1 MTVEWAI
8 AIVGIAVSVLTVILG
23 WMGKALWGIRSDLR
37 EFVTRAECSGKMSE
51 HCTDI
56 TELRKI
62 ARENQKKIAKLEM
75 IAQTE
80 HNLKIGD

>member
-1 MTVEWAI
+1 MSVEWAV
-8 AIVGIAVSVLTVILG
+8 AIVGIAVTVLTIILG
-23 WMGKALWGIRSDLR
+23 WMGTALWGIRGDLR

-56 TELRKI
+56 TEL
-62 ARENQKKIAKLEM
+62 QKKIAKLEM

-80 HNLKIGD
+80 HHLKIGD